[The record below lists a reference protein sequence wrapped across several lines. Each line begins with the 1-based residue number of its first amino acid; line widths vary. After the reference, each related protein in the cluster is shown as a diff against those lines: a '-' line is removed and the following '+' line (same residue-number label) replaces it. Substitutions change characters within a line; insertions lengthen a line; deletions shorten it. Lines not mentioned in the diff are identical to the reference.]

1 MTTGWVRRGVASTWE
16 YRWIKDEKVQK
27 IFFKEIREGENKERW
42 DSQTENEAL
51 WISAENDSI
60 FLFIFWRLPQ
70 PQTSFYILSTNLL
83 NSSNIIFHLYL
94 I

>member
-83 NSSNIIFHLYL
+83 NSPSIIFHLYL